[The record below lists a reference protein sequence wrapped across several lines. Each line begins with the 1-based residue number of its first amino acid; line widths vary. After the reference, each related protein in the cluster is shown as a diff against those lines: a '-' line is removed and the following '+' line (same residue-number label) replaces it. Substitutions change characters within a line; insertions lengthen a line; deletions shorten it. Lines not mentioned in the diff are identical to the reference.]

1 MKNII
6 LIIIFILQLEN
17 AFGEHFK
24 FDWKTDGAIDG
35 AGIILG
41 STLLYLQKQDKPLT
55 IEEISSLNRNDVNRF
70 DRSATNYYSPELSDI
85 SDYLVDISAA
95 LPLAFVLDPELK
107 DEKNTYILMFLQ
119 NIMLSGIASSGVKES
134 VSRYRPF
141 VYNPGIASDS
151 KLSSDNKR
159 SFFSGHTTLAFA
171 SSVFF
176 SSVYEE
182 LYPNSKYT
190 EIVWAGSLMV
200 ASSVGYLRYRSGK
213 HYPTDILT
221 GAVVG
226 SLIGYLVPYC
236 HKSQNLSINYNSSQ
250 FEQSI
255 SFSVKF

>member
-1 MKNII
+1 M
-6 LIIIFILQLEN
+6 QMEN

-24 FDWKTDGAIDG
+24 FDWKTDGVIDG
-35 AGIILG
+35 AGIIVG
-41 STLLYLQKQDKPLT
+41 TTLLYLQKQDKPLT
-55 IEEISSLNRNDVNRF
+55 IEEVSSLKRNDVNSF
-70 DRSATNYYSPELSDI
+70 DRSATNYFSPELSDI
-85 SDYLVDISAA
+85 SDYIITISAA

-107 DEKNTYILMFLQ
+107 DEKYTYFLMFLQ

-141 VYNPGIASDS
+141 LYNHSIADNS

-176 SSVYEE
+176 SSVYDE

-190 EIVWAGSLMV
+190 EIVWTGSLLV
-200 ASSVGYLRYRSGK
+200 AGSVGYLRYRSGK
-213 HYPTDILT
+213 HFPTDIIT
-221 GAVVG
+221 GAAIG

-236 HKSQNLSINYNSSQ
+236 HKSQTFSINYNSTQ
-250 FEQSI
+250 FEQRI
-255 SFSVKF
+255 SFSMKF